1 MSIVRNVSNVNL
13 VDVLLHFLRFNWES
27 RKGLKSLPSCTL
39 LSPTSGDQLD

>member
-27 RKGLKSLPSCTL
+27 RKGLKEEATYQEVV
-39 LSPTSGDQLD
+39 TS